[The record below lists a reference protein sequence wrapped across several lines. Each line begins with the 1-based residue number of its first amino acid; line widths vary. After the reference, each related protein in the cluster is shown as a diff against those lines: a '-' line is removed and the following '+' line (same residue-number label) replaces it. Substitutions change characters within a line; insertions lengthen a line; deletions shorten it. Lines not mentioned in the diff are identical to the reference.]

1 MEGNENPN
9 TVRRERAVRP
19 VRRRTDGNVPVSSSS
34 GTAAGNGT
42 ARRRSP
48 SYEKEGEGK
57 ERQTPSSYRSG
68 EEGTEKRSS
77 SDAGRRPSGSSG
89 AEGRRRRSSSGGTG
103 AEGERRRQASSGRTG
118 GEEARR
124 RRSGSD
130 GAGAEGT
137 RRRPD
142 ASGRAGGEEARR
154 RRSGSGGA
162 EAEGTRRR
170 PDASGRTGGEEARR
184 RRSGSGGAEGNSPRR
199 RTNTSYNNEGK
210 RAQREHTSYEQGEE
224 RPRRRP
230 TASGSAERPARRRPS
245 SSTNGEERESRNTE
259 RSRNR
264 ERYSD
269 TERVRERRTRNS
281 AKNSP
286 DLTRLAVNPK
296 VIGAAAAVLFIVIGV
311 IVGVRSFGASHRTAE
326 NVVKELVKA
335 SVDGNSGSMKDAY
348 GINGEVMVD
357 MQEAFD
363 ATAAYYKAHNVKKT
377 EIKTSGTL
385 FEDGD
390 YTYVYVLYNLLLDN
404 EQEYP
409 CIATYIT
416 QNVDGK
422 YYVLTPAKV
431 TEDLSAKATQSYQ
444 KFMTTDTYKN
454 YTREYDTFIKKN
466 PGYEEKIAAKL
477 A

>member
-89 AEGRRRRSSSGGTG
+89 AEGRRRRSSAGGTG

-142 ASGRAGGEEARR
+142 ASGRAEGE
-154 RRSGSGGA
+154 G
-162 EAEGTRRR
+162 
-170 PDASGRTGGEEARR
+170 ARR

-296 VIGAAAAVLFIVIGV
+296 VIGAAAAVLLIVIGV

-404 EQEYP
+404 DQEYP